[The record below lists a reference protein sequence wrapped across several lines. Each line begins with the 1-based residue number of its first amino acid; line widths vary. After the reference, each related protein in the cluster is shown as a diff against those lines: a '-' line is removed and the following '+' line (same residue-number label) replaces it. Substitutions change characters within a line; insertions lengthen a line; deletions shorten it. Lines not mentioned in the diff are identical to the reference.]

1 VFRDLVDLLPATEAP
16 GAAAA
21 APAPPPPELLRIAV
35 RFAPPVEPDRDEW
48 FLRGTEMA
56 VVHGADGG
64 TTATPRIR
72 YPAPDTVIA
81 VDPDIAPGR
90 QKVVFEAAPA
100 VPGISWRLDGDT
112 LPDDR
117 GRAVWIPRPGRHTLA
132 LEDDS
137 GRTLS
142 QVAFEVRGDPAAVAP

>member
-1 VFRDLVDLLPATEAP
+1 
-16 GAAAA
+16 
-21 APAPPPPELLRIAV
+21 
-35 RFAPPVEPDRDEW
+35 
-48 FLRGTEMA
+48 
-56 VVHGADGG
+56 
-64 TTATPRIR
+64 
-72 YPAPDTVIA
+72 VIA

-100 VPGISWRLDGDT
+100 VPGISWRLDGDA

-117 GRAVWIPRPGRHTLA
+117 GRAVWTPRPGRHTLA
-132 LEDDS
+132 LEDES